1 MNHKDSA
8 VEFLKLCTSNHIR
21 EAYERFAAPDFRHH
35 NPWFRGDAASL
46 QAGMEQSD
54 AQHPDKIFEVKQA
67 IAEGERVAVHSHVRM
82 DAQDRGMAVAH
93 IFRFH
98 DDGRIAELWDLAM
111 PIPADILNENGIF

>member
-1 MNHKDSA
+1 MNHKESA
-8 VEFLKLCTSNHIR
+8 VEFLKLCTSNRIR

-82 DAQDRGMAVAH
+82 HAQDRGMAVVH
-93 IFRFH
+93 IFRFK
-98 DDGRIAELWDLAM
+98 DGRIAELWDLGM
-111 PIPADILNENGIF
+111 PIPAEILNENGVF